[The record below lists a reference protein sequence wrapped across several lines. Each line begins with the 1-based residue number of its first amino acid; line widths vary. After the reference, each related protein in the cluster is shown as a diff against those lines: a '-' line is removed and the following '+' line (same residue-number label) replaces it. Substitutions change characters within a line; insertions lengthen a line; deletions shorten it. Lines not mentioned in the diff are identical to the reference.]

1 MDRQAD
7 SGVVD
12 LDTLCAL
19 VVQRDH
25 ASLRRALPRIA
36 GWLAELERSSPSPQ
50 LTALCSAFGDLADQV
65 RANLAKEENLLFPA
79 IEALAVAER
88 RQARPAPLP
97 FVTLLHPI
105 RVMETDHARIEEAIE
120 RLRGQMRAAAEPCH
134 RSSPW
139 QQCVVE
145 LAAFEAEL
153 REHHFTENEV
163 LFPRALELE
172 RRVL

>member
-7 SGVVD
+7 SGAGV
-12 LDTLCAL
+12 DTLCAL

-25 ASLRRALPRIA
+25 ASLRLALPRIA
-36 GWLAELERSSPSPQ
+36 GLLAELEQSAPSSQPISMR
-50 LTALCSAFGDLADQV
+50 AAFADLADQI

-79 IEALAVAER
+79 IEALSLAER
-88 RQARPAPLP
+88 LQVRPAPLP
-97 FVTLLHPI
+97 FVTLVHPI

-120 RLRGQMRAAAEPCH
+120 RLRGMARAAAGSYR
-134 RSSPW
+134 RSSLW
-139 QQCVVE
+139 QRCAVE
-145 LAAFEAEL
+145 LAALDAEL
-153 REHHFTENEV
+153 RAHHSTENEV